1 MTINHGDYIGISCV
15 FLHYSLILSVGIKFE
30 YCSIHLPS
38 NSFGWVLLRTSLG
51 RYITRLVR
59 KQNSNR
65 GTLA

>member
-1 MTINHGDYIGISCV
+1 MGIILGLV
-15 FLHYSLILSVGIKFE
+15 VLFLHYSLILYVGIKFE